1 MRSFR
6 ATSGPFTERPFYTQ
20 KEIERVCTEELQN
33 CGLYPSE
40 PQSIRIDRFIE
51 KRFNVIPSYQDL
63 GKGILGYTKFGK
75 DGVEEIV
82 VSESLDS
89 EGSVAA
95 ERRIRSTLAHEG
107 GHGLLHAHLF
117 LESAQVSLFSE
128 PQSGA
133 PKVLCRD
140 DTDHAQSRQYRGQ
153 WWEYQANRCIG
164 SLLLPRALAVTTV
177 EEFSTFRGQFG
188 APVFEGANLR
198 HAIERLS
205 NVFEVNRIVA
215 EIRLNEL
222 FRKEDHT
229 QETF

>member
-20 KEIERVCTEELQN
+20 KEIERICTEELQS

-40 PQSIRIDRFIE
+40 PQAIRIDRFIE

-75 DGVEEIV
+75 NGVEEIV
-82 VSESLDS
+82 VSQALDS

-95 ERRIRSTLAHEG
+95 ERRVRSTLAHEG

-133 PKVLCRD
+133 PKILCRD
-140 DTDHAQSRQYRGQ
+140 DTDAAQSKQYRGQ

-164 SLLLPRALAVTTV
+164 SLLLPRALAIVTV
-177 EEFSTFRGQFG
+177 EEFSTFRGKFG
-188 APVFEGANLR
+188 VPFFEGTNR
-198 HAIERLS
+198 RNAIERLS
-205 NVFEVNRIVA
+205 QVFEVNRIVA

-222 FRKEDHT
+222 FRKEDQT